1 MKKSYLIFS
10 AQYLPTMG
18 GVERYTYNLSKQLVK
33 KGGKVTIVTSQIK
46 DMPSFE
52 EQDSIKIYRLNS
64 ISLLNGRYP
73 IVKVNTEVKNILKKL
88 AKEKFDLVIVNT
100 RFYPLSVLGAKFAFE
115 NNLKSIVIEHGTNH
129 LTVNNKFLDFAG
141 EKFEHMITKK
151 IKKYCKNFYGVSN
164 ACNEWLNHFDISA
177 KGTIYNAIN
186 LDDIQMLANNPVE
199 NYRKVY
205 NIKNDDVVVCFTGRL
220 VKEKGILELI
230 NAVKRLNKDNV
241 FLLAAGEGPLL
252 NEVKK
257 FENENIKILGKL
269 DFKHVI
275 ALLKSSDIF
284 CLPSESEG
292 FPTSVLEAVA
302 LKNFVIT
309 TDKGGSKELINN
321 RELGIIMKTNDSNE
335 IYENLEFAIENSN
348 YRKKAAELAYNRLVE
363 NFTWDIVSNEVIKI
377 ASEKD

>member
-1 MKKSYLIFS
+1 M
-10 AQYLPTMG
+10 
-18 GVERYTYNLSKQLVK
+18 
-33 KGGKVTIVTSQIK
+33 
-46 DMPSFE
+46 
-52 EQDSIKIYRLNS
+52 
-64 ISLLNGRYP
+64 
-73 IVKVNTEVKNILKKL
+73 
-88 AKEKFDLVIVNT
+88 
-100 RFYPLSVLGAKFAFE
+100 
-115 NNLKSIVIEHGTNH
+115 
-129 LTVNNKFLDFAG
+129 
-141 EKFEHMITKK
+141 
-151 IKKYCKNFYGVSN
+151 KYCKNFYGVSN

-220 VKEKGILELI
+220 VKEKGILKLI
-230 NAVKRLNKDNV
+230 NAVIRLNKDNV

-309 TDKGGSKELINN
+309 TDKGGSKELINS
-321 RELGIIMKTNDSNE
+321 RELGLIMKTNDSNE
-335 IYENLEFAIENSN
+335 IYENIEFAIENSN
-348 YRKKAAELAYNRLVE
+348 YRKKAAELAYNRLVK